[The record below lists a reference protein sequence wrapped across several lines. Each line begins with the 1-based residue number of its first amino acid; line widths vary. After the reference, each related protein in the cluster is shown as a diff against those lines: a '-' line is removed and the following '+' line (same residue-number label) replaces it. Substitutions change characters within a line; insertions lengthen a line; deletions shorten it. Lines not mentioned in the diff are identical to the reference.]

1 MPKMECV
8 CGYVIAL
15 HGIPSRPEFELVP
28 ERVVEPIVDR
38 LVAAKL
44 QPEERFEMAAYGAL
58 SHTGTPG
65 ILHVVECPSCFRLA
79 VFERASDRVVAYWYA
94 RESAA
99 EGHAAEPLAHVVE
112 RLRGGEG

>member
-38 LVAAKL
+38 LVAVRS
-44 QPEERFEMAAYGAL
+44 QPEDRFEMAAYGAL

-65 ILHVVECPSCFRLA
+65 MLHVVECPSCFRLA
-79 VFERASDRVVAYWYA
+79 VFARASDRTVAYWYI
-94 RESAA
+94 RESAG
-99 EGHAAEPLAHVVE
+99 EGHAAEALAEVVD
-112 RLRGGEG
+112 RLRGGKG